1 MTNLQFT
8 HKKLTEVT
16 DKAQKNKLLA
26 EWCSRRKK
34 KNTGNNGLHGQRQK
48 KLFVSEKV
56 LSPRPPPPK
65 KNNGPDSLSPDNY
78 YSYYTS
84 KRAGWIW
91 DGHSRLLILYLK
103 KRKRVINYMQ
113 SCVWVQWNRH
123 SEAEISWTRRAGK
136 EENKNRLRAL
146 P

>member
-34 KNTGNNGLHGQRQK
+34 KTLETTVCTDNDK
-48 KLFVSEKV
+48 KNC
-56 LSPRPPPPK
+56 LSPKKFYPLP

-78 YSYYTS
+78 YS
-84 KRAGWIW
+84 I
-91 DGHSRLLILYLK
+91 
-103 KRKRVINYMQ
+103 
-113 SCVWVQWNRH
+113 
-123 SEAEISWTRRAGK
+123 
-136 EENKNRLRAL
+136 
-146 P
+146 